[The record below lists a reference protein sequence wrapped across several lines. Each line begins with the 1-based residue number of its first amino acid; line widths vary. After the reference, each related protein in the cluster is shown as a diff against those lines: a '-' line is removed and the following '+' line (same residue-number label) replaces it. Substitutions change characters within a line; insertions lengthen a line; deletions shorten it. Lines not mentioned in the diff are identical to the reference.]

1 MAFLYVFLGG
11 SRDGETMTSAEHAIS
26 TFTTRE
32 GRYFVDDPP
41 NRWLPRRVPPSFC
54 AMSTGASV
62 RCLHRCEQGAGHSPR
77 MGEAFR
83 LALLVVL
90 VFR

>member
-41 NRWLPRRVPPSFC
+41 KQVVTP
-54 AMSTGASV
+54 
-62 RCLHRCEQGAGHSPR
+62 AGPALVLRYVH
-77 MGEAFR
+77 GR
-83 LALLVVL
+83 LGPMPAPV
-90 VFR
+90 